1 MSVQTDYA
9 VLERRARLRRRA
21 GRAAAYLL
29 LTFWA
34 VMVLFPFYWMILT
47 SREELRRV
55 QFRIRAEV
63 LHAVA
68 DASELRRRVYGGAAG
83 ALSAQHADLHRADH
97 GRHADRGHAGGVRL
111 RAGCPSGGRIWRLRC
126 FWR

>member
-47 SREELRRV
+47 SLKNYGAYNSEYVPKFFHACRRRFRTTPTRLRRC
-55 QFRIRAEV
+55 RW
-63 LHAVA
+63 
-68 DASELRRRVYGGAAG
+68 GAIC
-83 ALSAQHADLHRADH
+83 STR
-97 GRHADRGHAGGVRL
+97 
-111 RAGCPSGGRIWRLRC
+111 
-126 FWR
+126 